1 MQANNKK
8 LNKSHR
14 GLTAVY
20 LLVLNPG
27 HNCVSTGFI
36 HMIFLNFLVVGVAGG
51 VMIIVLAVGIL
62 GKMYRKHR
70 RNSLGEPEVVC
81 VAAEQTTR
89 RQVPRDP
96 EVPEVQTSDIQ
107 TLDSA
112 PSTLQTGRSTESGHL
127 GE

>member
-1 MQANNKK
+1 M
-8 LNKSHR
+8 
-14 GLTAVY
+14 V
-20 LLVLNPG
+20 
-27 HNCVSTGFI
+27 
-36 HMIFLNFLVVGVAGG
+36 FLNSLVVGVAGG

-62 GKMYRKHR
+62 CKMYRKHR
-70 RNSLGEPEVVC
+70 RNSEGLGEPEVVYD
-81 VAAEQTTR
+81 AAEQTTS

-96 EVPEVQTSDIQ
+96 EVPEVQTLDIQ

>member
-1 MQANNKK
+1 M
-8 LNKSHR
+8 
-14 GLTAVY
+14 V
-20 LLVLNPG
+20 
-27 HNCVSTGFI
+27 
-36 HMIFLNFLVVGVAGG
+36 FLNSLVVGVAGG
-51 VMIIVLAVGIL
+51 VMIIVLTVGIFC
-62 GKMYRKHR
+62 KMYRKHR
-70 RNSLGEPEVVC
+70 RSEPEVVYD
-81 VAAEQTTR
+81 AAEQTTS

>member
-8 LNKSHR
+8 LTKSHR

-20 LLVLNPG
+20 LG

-70 RNSLGEPEVVC
+70 RNNSLGKPDD
-81 VAAEQTTR
+81 AAEQTTS

-96 EVPEVQTSDIQ
+96 EDPEVQTSDIQ
-107 TLDSA
+107 ILDSA